1 MRHPRARDLRPHM
14 LSRIYLP
21 PLTLQATTNPHAK
34 NVFSTLAKHG
44 RLSRPQLQQLT
55 RIPGRQVRHALTVL
69 TQQHVIRHHT
79 AYDDDLTF
87 YQVDWRNTYYLLR
100 SNRIIAIVDDRYG
113 EGAGKIVS
121 NLLQLGHAR
130 VGDLVQAFDLEP
142 SKRDSGIE
150 RCTEHVNGEVKVNGV
165 DNSHKVPHG
174 KITTVAQFH
183 GTIRLL
189 LRAGFLIKFSP
200 RMYKPSADLQAEIED
215 IVIRDS
221 FPDRKITGP
230 KKKAEF
236 ESAVKVLK
244 RKWRETDDYNEYR
257 DVDSKGIVHR
267 PGQPV
272 KRAKLN
278 GGITN
283 GGHHGHGD
291 EDLDNENAPKLPVLC
306 CGHPQCRVP
315 LLTLSRTR

>member
-1 MRHPRARDLRPHM
+1 M
-14 LSRIYLP
+14 
-21 PLTLQATTNPHAK
+21 
-34 NVFSTLAKHG
+34 
-44 RLSRPQLQQLT
+44 
-55 RIPGRQVRHALTVL
+55 RHALTVL
-69 TQQHVIRHHT
+69 TQQHMIRHHT
-79 AYDDDLTF
+79 ADDELTF

-100 SNRIIAIVDDRYG
+100 SNRIIALVDDRHG
-113 EGAGKIVS
+113 EGAGKIIS

-130 VGDLVQAFDLEP
+130 VGDLAQAFDLEP

-150 RCTEHVNGEVKVNGV
+150 RCAEHVNDEVKVNGV
-165 DNSHKVPHG
+165 DNSHKVQHG
-174 KITTVAQFH
+174 KITTVAEFH
-183 GTIRLL
+183 GTLRLL

-200 RMYKPSADLQAEIED
+200 RMYKPSADLQAEIEEV
-215 IVIRDS
+215 VINDS

-236 ESAVKVLK
+236 QTAVKTLK
-244 RKWRETDDYNEYR
+244 RKWRETDDWNEYR

-272 KRAKLN
+272 KRARLN
-278 GGITN
+278 GGMTN

-291 EDLDNENAPKLPVLC
+291 EDLDNEHAPKLPVLC

-315 LLTLSRTR
+315 SLTLSRTR